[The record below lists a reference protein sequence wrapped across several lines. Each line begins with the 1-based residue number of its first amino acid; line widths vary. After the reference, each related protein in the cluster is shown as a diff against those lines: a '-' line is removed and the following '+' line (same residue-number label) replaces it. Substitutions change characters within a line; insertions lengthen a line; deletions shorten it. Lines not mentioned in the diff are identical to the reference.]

1 MKILFSPSETKNN
14 GGNLEYINKNSFIFP
29 ELFEKRLEI
38 LEKYNNFIKTA
49 SKEELE
55 KLFGTKKVDII
66 EKYKINIFKAP
77 TKKAIQ
83 RYEGV
88 AYDYLSYNNLNEATQ
103 KYLDENVII
112 FSNLIGPILAGDYV
126 IDYKLKQGETFENLK
141 IDKYYNDNFSEVLD
155 EYLQDEDILD
165 LRAGFYEKFYTIK
178 KPHYSM
184 KFVKDGKVVSHF
196 AKAYRG
202 EILKLVAQNK
212 IKTFEEL
219 LALEIPNLGII
230 EIKEQKLKKE
240 IVFSIG

>member
-1 MKILFSPSETKNN
+1 MFLLIHLLNIL
-14 GGNLEYINKNSFIFP
+14 I
-29 ELFEKRLEI
+29 
-38 LEKYNNFIKTA
+38 
-49 SKEELE
+49 
-55 KLFGTKKVDII
+55 VD
-66 EKYKINIFKAP
+66 K
-77 TKKAIQ
+77 
-83 RYEGV
+83 
-88 AYDYLSYNNLNEATQ
+88 
-103 KYLDENVII
+103 
-112 FSNLIGPILAGDYV
+112 V

-202 EILKLVAQNK
+202 EILKLLAQNK
-212 IKTFEEL
+212 IKTFAEL
-219 LALEIPNLGII
+219 LALEIPNLSII